1 MTQVHKFLIMFS
13 CPIYSHHA
21 WPSLIQVIKI
31 TFQLVSTLE
40 TMLFHG
46 ALRKALS
53 ISRSIMTTSPRT
65 SHH

>member
-46 ALRKALS
+46 ALRKALP
-53 ISRSIMTTSPRT
+53 M
-65 SHH
+65 